1 MVNKLKLYWKTGMG
15 LFSGPE
21 ILSNFL
27 EIGSRRDYTNGESK
41 TELGKLKPD
50 RVTGRALDKILS
62 LKTRNSERRR
72 NSGGMEGRRFTE
84 ACLSSWASPALTAAV
99 ALPHDTAGR

>member
-1 MVNKLKLYWKTGMG
+1 MG

-27 EIGSRRDYTNGESK
+27 EIGSRNGNTDGGSK

-50 RVTGRALDKILS
+50 RVTGRALDK
-62 LKTRNSERRR
+62 
-72 NSGGMEGRRFTE
+72 F
-84 ACLSSWASPALTAAV
+84 
-99 ALPHDTAGR
+99 